1 MHQSVS
7 EEELGV
13 KFTEDTDVLYWEGY
27 SRSGIKFNNGDD
39 THAHMMPNT
48 LYKFEGQGE
57 QCSDFAT
64 YKTDGE
70 WNSRQSGIIDPKGY
84 MQDNFGLE
92 LKLL

>member
-1 MHQSVS
+1 
-7 EEELGV
+7 
-13 KFTEDTDVLYWEGY
+13 
-27 SRSGIKFNNGDD
+27 
-39 THAHMMPNT
+39 MMPNT